1 MFAAP
6 DLLEPGVDNT
16 PPSSITVFGGLEMEQ
31 AMQIPVPVF
40 DTLNLNNQEVEMN
53 FEGDALTRELS
64 PEISEFVH
72 VDVSSLDKSSLP
84 QNSPL
89 QRTSSPH
96 IKRIIPTSADE
107 SRFRK
112 DFYCGSKFTFK
123 SCVAKLISLLS
134 YQISF
139 SK

>member
-6 DLLEPGVDNT
+6 ELLEPGVGNT
-16 PPSSITVFGGLEMEQ
+16 PPSTVTVFGGLEMEQ

-40 DTLNLNNQEVEMN
+40 DTFNLNNQDDEMD
-53 FEGDALTRELS
+53 FEGDVPTRVS
-64 PEISEFVH
+64 SAEISELVH
-72 VDVSSLDKSSLP
+72 VDVSSLEKSSVP
-84 QNSPL
+84 QNSPI

-112 DFYCGSKFTFK
+112 DFFCGSKFT
-123 SCVAKLISLLS
+123 
-134 YQISF
+134 
-139 SK
+139 